1 MSRIRTTH
9 VGSLPRTDQLLA
21 ANEAKTQLARD
32 EFEMVLQEAVDEVV
46 KKQQDIGLGIVNE
59 GKYGHVTT
67 GKVDYGSWWAY
78 SFTRLGGIELRDE
91 ARWESEK
98 PVRSTPG
105 NPQLTSFPDRRDWT
119 KFKDAYADPTAG
131 ITVGKLP
138 DKNPVVTGPVT
149 YVGGEEAAF
158 DIALLKHAM
167 DRYDI
172 ADGFLAAVAP
182 GSAARVK
189 NEYYDSEAEYMYA
202 CADALREEY
211 RAIVDAGL
219 ILQLD
224 DPSLAEAWDQINPEP
239 SFEDYRSFLQL
250 RIDTLN
256 HALEGI
262 DPARVRIHL
271 CWGSWH
277 GPHTTDI
284 ELKHIVDK
292 VLEINADQISFEAA
306 NVRHAHEWKVWRDID
321 LPENKILVPG
331 VVSHSTNV
339 VEHPELV
346 AERIEKFAGI
356 VGPER
361 VIASTDCGLGGR
373 IHRDIAWAKLESL
386 VEGARLAS
394 S

>member
-46 KKQQDIGLGIVNE
+46 KKQQDIGLDIVNE
-59 GKYGHVTT
+59 GEYGHVTT

-131 ITVGKLP
+131 ITVGKLS

-149 YVGGEEAAF
+149 YVGGEDAAF

-239 SFEDYRSFLQL
+239 SIEDYRSFLQL

>member
-46 KKQQDIGLGIVNE
+46 KKQQDIGLDIVNE
-59 GKYGHVTT
+59 GEYGHVTT

-131 ITVGKLP
+131 ITVGKLS

-239 SFEDYRSFLQL
+239 SIEDYRSFLQL

>member
-46 KKQQDIGLGIVNE
+46 KKQQDIGLDIVNE
-59 GKYGHVTT
+59 GEYGHVTT

-131 ITVGKLP
+131 ITVGKLS

-182 GSAARVK
+182 GSAARVE

-239 SFEDYRSFLQL
+239 SIEDYRSFLQL